1 MDYRDVVVALTDLTP
16 ETKKQALEE
25 LRSASAEELEGLALF
40 LARLL
45 SIDTGRTVGV
55 WAVGALVALWRE
67 EVELAVAQGAEPASL
82 VWPVIDKVRER
93 CLPILFELRT
103 MWFGWNEWDDCLIVA
118 PLAAIRRD
126 EWYDGAANVMFVMSK
141 RQTPA
146 AVEAREMLDRWF
158 GVPLT
163 AQERAALA

>member
-1 MDYRDVVVALTDLTP
+1 M
-16 ETKKQALEE
+16 EN
-25 LRSASAEELEGLALF
+25 
-40 LARLL
+40 
-45 SIDTGRTVGV
+45 TV
-55 WAVGALVALWRE
+55 
-67 EVELAVAQGAEPASL
+67 
-82 VWPVIDKVRER
+82 
-93 CLPILFELRT
+93 T

-118 PLAAIRRD
+118 PLAAIQRD